1 MAKEINNVISHNEV
15 THPKLSSYNER
26 LQAYINLGCPIDLQ
40 QKPEKMAEAGFY
52 YLGRSDKVGCFYC
65 GGFLQHWQPSDD
77 PWEEHAKAFSRCTFI
92 NLIKSPEYVRN
103 ITKDTKQITTLSF
116 SSGFSSCKL
125 PLSLVD
131 KGDDLDHTATESK
144 VNKLYNSS
152 LHEDSS
158 SVKHNT
164 IEHTP
169 KMIFKKIFQIKD
181 KKKI

>member
-103 ITKDTKQITTLSF
+103 ITKDTKQITIRFLGHPIRF
-116 SSGFSSCKL
+116 PARYKKGVKYIAGGLL
-125 PLSLVD
+125 PRLF
-131 KGDDLDHTATESK
+131 E
-144 VNKLYNSS
+144 
-152 LHEDSS
+152 
-158 SVKHNT
+158 
-164 IEHTP
+164 
-169 KMIFKKIFQIKD
+169 IFFGSAGILK
-181 KKKI
+181 